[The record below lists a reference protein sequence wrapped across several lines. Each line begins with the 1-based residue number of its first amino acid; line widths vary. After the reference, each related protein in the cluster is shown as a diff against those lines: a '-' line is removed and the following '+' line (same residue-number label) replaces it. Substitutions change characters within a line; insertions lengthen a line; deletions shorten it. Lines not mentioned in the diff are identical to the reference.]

1 MNQPRRIR
9 QLPNEL
15 INQIA
20 AGEVIERPSS
30 VVKEIVENALDAG
43 ATHIE
48 IDIEDGGGKLIRVRD
63 NGSGI
68 EKDDLPLAFAT
79 HATSKIAS
87 FDDLEQVRT
96 MGFRGEALPSIASV
110 SKTTLTSR
118 AINSEHAWQITPH
131 LSMDI
136 SPAAHPQ
143 GTTVEIRDLFYNTPA
158 RKKFLK
164 SERTERFHIQQLIQK
179 LALSSNN
186 CTFVLRD
193 GGRTMATY
201 QGDSAAERLSSVMGE
216 EMLEQSVP
224 IDASTNELR
233 MWGWVGLPTYSHTQT
248 DKQHF
253 FINGRMIRD
262 KVIVHAIR
270 QAYKDVLYNNR
281 HPIFVLHLELDP
293 TLVDVNAHPA
303 KHEVRFREARMTHDF
318 IYSTLNHALRGH
330 RPHNAL
336 QGVEKPVLN
345 DQPIQQQQP
354 SLQQQMPRQTAS
366 PITSSP
372 ATRQT
377 PFSFSSGPPQ
387 SSSSAGSLNES
398 QRYYQWASSFDHQH
412 REPQPY
418 SQPTGRADSAAEN
431 EHPLGYALA
440 QIHGVFILAQNT
452 QGIVLVDMHAAHER
466 IVYER
471 FKAQLRAQE
480 PAAQRLLMPQC
491 FPLTDADHDVLLTHQ
506 SWLSK
511 LGFDYRLS
519 DTHIELNSVPA
530 ILRRIAAA
538 DILQLVLDELREYP
552 STTAISRMED
562 EILSSM
568 ACHRAVRANDQL
580 SINEMNQLLRDIER
594 TPSAGQCNH
603 GRPTWTTLS
612 MDQLDKL
619 FMRGQ

>member
-48 IDIEDGGGKLIRVRD
+48 VDIEDGGGKLIRVRD

-110 SKTTLTSR
+110 SKTVLTSR
-118 AINSEHAWQITPH
+118 AVNSEHAWQITPH
-131 LSMDI
+131 LGMDI

-164 SERTERFHIQQLIQK
+164 SERTERFHILQLIQK
-179 LALSSNN
+179 LALSSND
-186 CTFVLRD
+186 CTFILRD
-193 GGRTMATY
+193 SGRTIATF
-201 QGDSAAERLSSVMGE
+201 QGDSPTERLASVMGAD
-216 EMLEQSVP
+216 MLEQSVP

-293 TLVDVNAHPA
+293 ALVDVNAHPA

-330 RPHNAL
+330 RPQNSVSVKDTDDSL
-336 QGVEKPVLN
+336 TSTPVAHSSSLG
-345 DQPIQQQQP
+345 QQAP
-354 SLQQQMPRQTAS
+354 SPSPTPRS
-366 PITSSP
+366 TSST
-372 ATRQT
+372 TRQT
-377 PFSFSSGPPQ
+377 PFNFSSKPPQ
-387 SSSSAGSLNES
+387 IRTSTHSVNES
-398 QRYYQWASSFDHQH
+398 QRYYQWASNINAQSKAQ
-412 REPQPY
+412 PQ
-418 SQPTGRADSAAEN
+418 SRHIAHEN
-431 EHPLGYALA
+431 AIQYKDEHPLGYALA

-480 PAAQRLLMPQC
+480 PAVQRLLMPQR

-506 SWLSK
+506 AWLNK
-511 LGFDYRLS
+511 LGFDYYLS
-519 DTHIELNSVPA
+519 DSHIELNSVPA